1 MIIMIIIIVLIIIII
16 VLIIIIIIIIIIIV
30 LIMAHAAAFSWAGS
44 FQLSAAVQIINRVN
58 MHHAIIHADIF
69 KSAI

>member
-1 MIIMIIIIVLIIIII
+1 M
-16 VLIIIIIIIIIIIV
+16 IIIIIIV

-58 MHHAIIHADIF
+58 MPLCFLSFHADIF